1 MKRNLSCRRTDRRN
15 PLFIIRFSG
24 LFAYLFNTG
33 DDHGEILALMTP
45 FDAPR
50 SFVLSFS
57 FCTLL
62 TSDPGVFMF
71 YYCCIVLYWET

>member
-1 MKRNLSCRRTDRRN
+1 MRRNLSCRRTDRRN

-24 LFAYLFNTG
+24 LFACPFNAG
-33 DDHGEILALMTP
+33 DDHDEILALMTP

-57 FCTLL
+57 FWNLL
-62 TSDPGVFMF
+62 ASDPGFSCF
-71 YYCCIVLYWET
+71 Y